1 MKKTLEITE
10 EQAKKLYFEASE
22 NFKEVLF
29 QFYLSSIKSIL
40 HCVPT
45 PERKSFNSTLVQLKG
60 QIILMLSLN
69 LTLIIK
75 SMRKN

>member
-45 PERKSFNSTLVQLKG
+45 PERKMRVL
-60 QIILMLSLN
+60 LM
-69 LTLIIK
+69 
-75 SMRKN
+75 